1 MIIENPWDRHLIFDF
16 MARRILLCT
25 KIRRSAEAYKNAATW
40 KVFKYIVPINDIDG
54 ITSPKV
60 PIYNYQLFDLQ
71 GRPVQGSPKH
81 GMYIQNGKKVMR

>member
-1 MIIENPWDRHLIFDF
+1 M
-16 MARRILLCT
+16 CT
-25 KIRRSAEAYKNAATW
+25 KIRRSAEAYKKAATW
-40 KVFKYIVPINDIDG
+40 KDFKYIVPINDIDG